1 MISKST
7 GTVCADESS
16 LQLWRQSGWWFVSRQ
31 LLDFQWWFQSQVGMC
46 APMNPHVRC
55 RRSFIDDFWFSND
68 SVFGD
73 DFASQHGMWALT
85 NPGVSY
91 AGSLVDYFW
100 VVSYSV
106 FDDNFRVNMD
116 CVRRQ
121 IQASTREAVSV
132 MISKS
137 VATQFSMK
145 ISESTSVVWA
155 DESTSYLW
163 KQFHWQFLSWQRLSF
178 WWWFPS
184 KLGLCVLTNSGFSC
198 GGSLVV
204 YFRVGNDS
212 VFSDDFPVNWNCVR
226 CPIQAS
232 GVEAVSVTILES

>member
-1 MISKST
+1 MIFESLATQLLVMISKST

-73 DFASQHGMWALT
+73 DFVSQHGMWALT

-106 FDDNFRVNMD
+106 FDDDFRVNMD

-137 VATQFSMK
+137 VATQFWWRFQSQLVLCGPTNPRV
-145 ISESTSVVWA
+145 ICGS
-155 DESTSYLW
+155 
-163 KQFHWQFLSWQRLSF
+163 SF
-178 WWWFPS
+178 IGDFW
-184 KLGLCVLTNSGFSC
+184 
-198 GGSLVV
+198 
-204 YFRVGNDS
+204 VGND
-212 VFSDDFPVNWNCVR
+212 
-226 CPIQAS
+226 
-232 GVEAVSVTILES
+232 